1 MTIPGGLE
9 TAADLSV
16 FDVFKIGIG
25 PSSSHTMGPMTAA
38 RRFVD
43 RLAGLH
49 RLEAVARI
57 RVRLLGSLAHTG
69 RGHCSDDAII
79 LGLSGERPETLDPD
93 QSRQLVETVR
103 RDGRIR
109 LSGRVAVPFDTGS
122 DIVFDTET
130 PAVHHQNELHFSAF
144 DREDGVLWEA
154 VYCSVGGGFV
164 TEVGA
169 KAEGSEAAADRAG
182 LPYPF
187 SNTSELLAV
196 AGREGVSIADVVRAN
211 ELARRSETELV
222 DGLSA
227 IQRVMRN
234 AVERGMRSQGE
245 LPGALHV
252 TRRAPRLR
260 ERLEQ
265 AAREGKCLPTH
276 AVDWAAASALA
287 VSEENAAGGKI
298 VTAPTNGA
306 AGVIPGVIEYYMR
319 FCGGSAHPGVD
330 DLLLTAAAV
339 GAIIK
344 SNASI
349 SGAEVGCQGEVGS
362 AAAMA
367 SAGLAAALGGSPEQV
382 ENAAEIALEH
392 HLGITCDPVAGLV
405 QVPCIERNGMGAV
418 KAISAASLALAGNG
432 THIVT
437 LDQVIQT
444 MRDTGYDM
452 MVKYKE
458 TSIGGLAVNVVT
470 C

>member
-1 MTIPGGLE
+1 MTNPADLE

-43 RLAGLH
+43 RLAGLG
-49 RLEAVARI
+49 RLDEVARI

-69 RGHCSDDAII
+69 RGHCSDEAIV
-79 LGLSGERPETLDPD
+79 LGLMGERPETLDPD
-93 QSRQLVETVR
+93 RAKGRVEAVRQ
-103 RDGRIR
+103 GAGIS
-109 LSGRVAVPFDTGS
+109 LSGRVAIRFDADN

-144 DREDGVLWEA
+144 DREGGVLWEA

-169 KAEGSEAAADRAG
+169 TDDSSDATSGRPD

-187 SNTSELLAV
+187 SNTEELLGIAE
-196 AGREGVSIADVVRAN
+196 REGVSIAAVMRAN
-211 ELARRSETELV
+211 ELARRSESELD
-222 DGLSA
+222 DGLAA
-227 IQRVMRN
+227 IQRVMRD
-234 AVERGMRSQGE
+234 AVARGMGSVGE
-245 LPGALHV
+245 LPGTLHV

-260 ERLEQ
+260 ERLER
-265 AAREGKCLPTH
+265 ASRAGDCLPTH

-306 AGVIPGVIEYYMR
+306 AGVIPGVIEYYLR

-367 SAGLAAALGGSPEQV
+367 SAGLAAALGGTPAQV

-418 KAISAASLALAGNG
+418 KAISAASLALAGDG
-432 THIVT
+432 KHIVT